1 MTHLL
6 DQSFRPIDV
15 GLHRVGHLFEHA
27 ARQRVR
33 QKDARIDRPGVEYQ
47 CLLEKLGCLRNI
59 FATRSFVESCPPA
72 KDVIHGVGI
81 IG

>member
-33 QKDARIDRPGVEYQ
+33 QKDARIDRSGVEYQ
-47 CLLEKLGCLRNI
+47 CLLEQLYCFGDILAAR
-59 FATRSFVESCPPA
+59 AFVERRASA
-72 KDVIHGVGI
+72 KDVIHGVGMI
-81 IG
+81 R